1 MTLETLSNVRRNRH
15 GGSAHLI
22 FETKIAA
29 CAERLI
35 NMDG

>member
-1 MTLETLSNVRRNRH
+1 MTLETLSNIGRNRH
-15 GGSAHLI
+15 GSAAYLI